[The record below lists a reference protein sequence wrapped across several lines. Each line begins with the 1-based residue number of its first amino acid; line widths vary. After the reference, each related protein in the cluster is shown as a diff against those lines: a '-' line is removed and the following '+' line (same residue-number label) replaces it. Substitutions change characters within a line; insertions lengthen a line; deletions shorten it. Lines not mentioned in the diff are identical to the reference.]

1 MKIVF
6 ATNNSH
12 KLEEIRQ
19 ILGESIEVLSLA
31 DINCHEDIPETAPTI
46 EGNAMMKARYVYDK
60 YGTPCFADDT
70 GLEVEALDG
79 APGVYSAR
87 YAGGEGHDSEANMR
101 KLLHELEG
109 KENHRAQFRTVI
121 ALIEQKDGKPVAHTF
136 EGKIE
141 GHISDEKRGTSG
153 FGYDPIFVPEGYEQ
167 SFAELGNEIKN
178 KISHRARA
186 VARLAEYLL
195 GTGK

>member
-31 DINCHEDIPETAPTI
+31 DINCHDDIPETAPTL

-109 KENHRAQFRTVI
+109 KKNRRAQFRTVI